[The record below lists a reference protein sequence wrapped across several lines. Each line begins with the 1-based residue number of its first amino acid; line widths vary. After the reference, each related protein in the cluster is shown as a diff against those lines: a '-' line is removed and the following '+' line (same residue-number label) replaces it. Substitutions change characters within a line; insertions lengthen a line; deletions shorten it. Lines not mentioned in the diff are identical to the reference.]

1 MPDARLMKKT
11 REKGQIDIPINF
23 NCYYHGVMII
33 VNGWWRH
40 VWVFDVHAVTVNRAA
55 TVISAALVIPAKA
68 AIE

>member
-1 MPDARLMKKT
+1 
-11 REKGQIDIPINF
+11 
-23 NCYYHGVMII
+23 MII